1 MLPSK
6 ATLFGLDVRFRAVDK
21 SIHDEK
27 SKALSN
33 KDFAGR
39 KHAFKAKNRMLQM
52 SSEKSTGGS
61 LAETRNNN
69 QDTSMFSMEKT
80 FTSGFGVKA
89 H

>member
-27 SKALSN
+27 SKLYAY
-33 KDFAGR
+33 DFTGR

-52 SSEKSTGGS
+52 SSEKSTGAS
-61 LAETRNNN
+61 IAETRNNN
-69 QDTSMFSMEKT
+69 KDTSIFSMEKT

-89 H
+89 K